1 MIKNKVEGEG
11 IAERIERKREIKQKI
26 ESINRKLE
34 RINVPSMTMSAGDAR
49 TRFNSFV
56 SLNGGDENKI
66 YENKKGEFQ
75 KLKED
80 MTAKEVAAKNAKKQ
94 HKELSS
100 ELSVL
105 KKELLCLRSPAKIS
119 DFSIRGLRDFVLKF
133 VSPWLERINSIEEG
147 LNRLIIRRDSL
158 KEELEN
164 PEIQSEDLDEET
176 LLNIPIADYL
186 SLKGEKRA
194 GATRQAAVEDL
205 LQRTELAIEQKK
217 KQLQSEKKEFADDL
231 AHAVDAYT
239 NAGAIKTAQELDQML
254 KEDEEYDK
262 IAKDLCYELLSKTKT
277 EPVHV
282 FEFTGGSLP
291 AQTHIFQTN
300 VLRDKVRKMVE
311 ETLREPI

>member
-1 MIKNKVEGEG
+1 MKKNKVEGKG
-11 IAERIERKREIKQKI
+11 IAETVERKREIKQKI
-26 ESINRKLE
+26 ISINRELG

-49 TRFNSFV
+49 IRFNSFV
-56 SLNGGDENKI
+56 HLNGGDENKI
-66 YENKKGEFQ
+66 PENKKGEFR

-80 MTAKEVAAKNAKKQ
+80 MTAKEAAEKTAKKQ

-100 ELSVL
+100 ELSGL

-119 DFSIRGLRDFVLKF
+119 DFSIRGLRDFVLKA
-133 VSPWLERINSIEEG
+133 VSPWLERINSIEER
-147 LNRLIIRRDSL
+147 LNRLVIRRDSL

-176 LLNIPIADYL
+176 LLNIPITNYL
-186 SLKGEKRA
+186 SLKSEKRA
-194 GATRQAAVEDL
+194 GANRQAAVEDL

-217 KQLQSEKKEFADDL
+217 KQLQSDQKEFADDL

-239 NAGAIKTAQELDQML
+239 NAGAIKTAQELGQML

-277 EPVHV
+277 DPVHV

-300 VLRDKVRKMVE
+300 VLRGKVRNMVE
-311 ETLREPI
+311 KTLKEPI